1 MELIRE
7 SLMYKNNNLEV
18 CMNTLTPQEHY
29 ELLRL
34 IMATRKEG
42 IQICDCECN
51 QYIRCVLNRLGFVR
65 VQCCLRVK

>member
-34 IMATRKEG
+34 IISYFGKDAFK
-42 IQICDCECN
+42 
-51 QYIRCVLNRLGFVR
+51 YL
-65 VQCCLRVK
+65 

>member
-34 IMATRKEG
+34 IMATRKKVFKYV
-42 IQICDCECN
+42 IVNVINIYD
-51 QYIRCVLNRLGFVR
+51 VF
-65 VQCCLRVK
+65 

>member
-29 ELLRL
+29 ELIRL
-34 IMATRKEG
+34 IMATRKE
-42 IQICDCECN
+42 IIIE
-51 QYIRCVLNRLGFVR
+51 
-65 VQCCLRVK
+65 